1 MPGASSLPRFEQ
13 NGTRNSQSNERRQM
27 TVMSGSCLLR
37 EHLLLTNF
45 THIIFRVFI
54 NVTAPCFSYTVL
66 GENGCNEWK
75 AQWQPGLRP
84 PTSLD
89 IGCSKGPFLDYH
101 VGYFKSRRIRI
112 SSISK
117 EAYSAPLKR
126 NHETHDGQGVP
137 KEWRIADPV
146 IQTYKSVFIP
156 CHRLEKSDE
165 KNRREDQ
172 LPVETRAVPQRFASR
187 PQRLL
192 PK

>member
-1 MPGASSLPRFEQ
+1 
-13 NGTRNSQSNERRQM
+13 M

-45 THIIFRVFI
+45 IHIIFRVFI
-54 NVTAPCFSYTVL
+54 SVTASCFSYTVL

-75 AQWQPGLRP
+75 AQWKHGLRP

-101 VGYFKSRRIRI
+101 VGYFQLRRIRI

-156 CHRLEKSDE
+156 CHRLE
-165 KNRREDQ
+165 NPMRRIAGKTACLWKPEQFPNDSRIAPKDSC
-172 LPVETRAVPQRFASR
+172 LNKYRIDSTR
-187 PQRLL
+187 
-192 PK
+192 